1 MEKLTDGTANDW
13 FPSWSP
19 DGRRLV
25 FQTDRAGSGGLDL
38 CVLEVK
44 SRTSRC
50 ITSGRGI
57 HASPAWSPDGR
68 RIAFAS
74 NMDGGPY
81 QFDIYTI
88 APDGSDLRRLTS
100 HPAYECDPAWSPD
113 SSRLAFTSAREG
125 SYDVFTINADGTN
138 ERRLTFESSAEGSA
152 WWSPDGRRIVFASN
166 RTKDKR
172 HELYV
177 MSADGGDAV
186 LLTRRTGTWPRWS
199 PRDDRIVFTSTS
211 HGNEEVLLV
220 EVPPAP
226 SAIPAAQGVPAHA
239 GRTP

>member
-1 MEKLTDGTANDW
+1 
-13 FPSWSP
+13 
-19 DGRRLV
+19 
-25 FQTDRAGSGGLDL
+25 
-38 CVLEVK
+38 
-44 SRTSRC
+44 
-50 ITSGRGI
+50 
-57 HASPAWSPDGR
+57 
-68 RIAFAS
+68 
-74 NMDGGPY
+74 MDGGPY

-125 SYDVFTINADGTN
+125 SFDVFTINADGTD
-138 ERRLTFESSAEGSA
+138 ERRLTFNSSADGSA

-166 RTKDKR
+166 RAKHKR

-186 LLTRRTGTWPRWS
+186 RLTRRTGTWPRWN
-199 PRDDRIVFTSTS
+199 PRDNRIVFTSTGQ
-211 HGNEEVLLV
+211 GNDEEVLLV

-226 SAIPAAQGVPAHA
+226 SASRLLGESPRMPAARLSATSHEGLLTASVERCRVAGIHGVEVVQVV
-239 GRTP
+239 RR